1 MTQRLTSLGVL
12 TCLAL
17 APLAVAAPAQAAWTP
32 VVRID
37 GAKALVCKAPLGD
50 GRTRVKLRLD
60 NRGADHTHL
69 SGLSRTRGGQQASVQ
84 VRAGAGQVSGTTSLV
99 WKRGDQ
105 LSTGIGEVTGEGAG
119 TQFLLG
125 EVKRC

>member
-1 MTQRLTSLGVL
+1 MTKRLTSLGVL

-32 VVRID
+32 MVRID

-50 GRTRVKLRLD
+50 GRVRVKLKLD

-69 SGLSRTRGGQQASVQ
+69 SGLSRTRNGQQTSVE
-84 VRAGAGQVSGTTSLV
+84 VRAAAGQVSGTKSVV

-119 TQFLLG
+119 TGFELDQ
-125 EVKRC
+125 VSRC